1 MKSLTCAASILVVAL
16 SLFAGGCASSEESD
30 ITGWSVRMNPTPEM
44 ESIEYTPE
52 QRQNNI
58 VRTWNTNMRQIV
70 NDWDHL
76 WLIDQPL
83 HMSNIPIP

>member
-1 MKSLTCAASILVVAL
+1 MLTLAAGF
-16 SLFAGGCASSEESD
+16 LFSVGCASDE
-30 ITGWSVRMNPTPEM
+30 ITGASVRANPTPEM
-44 ESIEYTPE
+44 ESISYTSE

-58 VRTWNTNMRQIV
+58 VRASNTTWRQV
-70 NDWDHL
+70 VDDWDHF